1 MNSNSIWVGL
11 AIFIV
16 ILVIVLGSVIAPLNR
31 EAALRSDIEAHL
43 AAREAKYD
51 TMKKIIMQNAQLPAA
66 AKKDLLEL
74 LPTVASGRAGGSIF
88 KSVQER
94 YPEFTL
100 PLYKSLSRA
109 IEAQREGFLVE
120 QKELFDVNREHNTLM
135 RSVWGGM
142 ICKMFGRKEISIK
155 VISSTEAKEVVESG
169 VDDNTDLR
177 LNK

>member
-51 TMKKIIMQNAQLPAA
+51 TMKKIIMQNAQLP
-66 AKKDLLEL
+66 
-74 LPTVASGRAGGSIF
+74 ASGRAGGSIF